1 MVYIKI
7 DDYTCLRR
15 LGRYSQSVGWDHTG
29 KRINSNLLVVLE
41 SGDCSFSLDGKT
53 YALNVGDAILI
64 PKGVWYSPN
73 TVRGCSYRYFQFLG
87 EVCDESDGMRAIS
100 DSSLA
105 YQYSDTLPKERTVL
119 ALPEKIETDRLT
131 LSYLDMVMDSMLSD
145 SPESKLRMNLCF
157 ILALSS
163 LSERA
168 RVGGQ
173 DLPDR
178 IKTYISDNKLCELTL
193 SDIAEHFGYTKQHIV
208 RVFSAKFDMSPV
220 SYIEKLRLS
229 YSLALLSDGAD
240 PITEVARKSG
250 FPDANYFS
258 RRFKKC
264 FGISP
269 RGYRSSSRESAF
281 RALYGDTL

>member
-1 MVYIKI
+1 M
-7 DDYTCLRR
+7 
-15 LGRYSQSVGWDHTG
+15 
-29 KRINSNLLVVLE
+29 
-41 SGDCSFSLDGKT
+41 
-53 YALNVGDAILI
+53 DA
-64 PKGVWYSPN
+64 
-73 TVRGCSYRYFQFLG
+73 
-87 EVCDESDGMRAIS
+87 
-100 DSSLA
+100 
-105 YQYSDTLPKERTVL
+105 
-119 ALPEKIETDRLT
+119 
-131 LSYLDMVMDSMLSD
+131 MLSD

-269 RGYRSSSRESAF
+269 REYRSSSRESAF

>member
-87 EVCDESDGMRAIS
+87 EVCDESDGMRASS

-105 YQYSDTLPKERTVL
+105 YQYSDTLPKDRTVL
-119 ALPEKIETDRLT
+119 ALPEKIETDRRT
-131 LSYLDMVMDSMLSD
+131 LSYLDM
-145 SPESKLRMNLCF
+145 
-157 ILALSS
+157 
-163 LSERA
+163 
-168 RVGGQ
+168 
-173 DLPDR
+173 
-178 IKTYISDNKLCELTL
+178 
-193 SDIAEHFGYTKQHIV
+193 
-208 RVFSAKFDMSPV
+208 
-220 SYIEKLRLS
+220 
-229 YSLALLSDGAD
+229 
-240 PITEVARKSG
+240 
-250 FPDANYFS
+250 
-258 RRFKKC
+258 
-264 FGISP
+264 
-269 RGYRSSSRESAF
+269 
-281 RALYGDTL
+281 